1 MSEDAKLAWKYFE
14 MCSTEHYLDEALM
27 VVFGATADDGETDP
41 DTWPCTNIVYDPY
54 DSSFE
59 LWGVDDAWVPT
70 DEQLKAA
77 FALGFAQAWFVC
89 KDGHTQ
95 RFATAAGKL
104 TEPYQSQIHRAGD
117 RSYRERKRDAEIE
130 QLKAQLLAGA
140 TPEGQRKEST
150 LQRLTRCRAVLNMHG
165 VLTKVENSNILL
177 RIVGNYSEFL
187 PAPPAPASG
196 EKP

>member
-1 MSEDAKLAWKYFE
+1 MSEELDIEAMKNA
-14 MCSTEHYLDEALM
+14 LDEDCVLTMQTALLLIAE
-27 VVFGATADDGETDP
+27 V
-41 DTWPCTNIVYDPY
+41 
-54 DSSFE
+54 
-59 LWGVDDAWVPT
+59 
-70 DEQLKAA
+70 
-77 FALGFAQAWFVC
+77 
-89 KDGHTQ
+89 
-95 RFATAAGKL
+95 
-104 TEPYQSQIHRAGD
+104 
-117 RSYRERKRDAEIE
+117 ERLR
-130 QLKAQLLAGA
+130 AQLLAGA